1 VPDGL
6 EGSAVHELDRA
17 FPRSEALPYGVRV
30 DGTSVSVV
38 LVVIVSVLLVTSGL
52 RKQPGL
58 GILGA
63 LVVIASVVAFRGGGL
78 ASLGLQFAGVAWGRT
93 ILLALLLGALIQV
106 LFVTVVE
113 PLAERLTGV
122 PHDHSVVD
130 GVRGSWRAFGLWMLV
145 VWLIVAPLEEVIFRG
160 FLMTEIARIVGSGP
174 WAAGLNVVLTSVAF
188 GLAHGY
194 QGRSGI
200 LSTGF
205 AGALLGVV
213 FVASGYDLWL
223 AIFTHGF
230 IDTVGIGLVALGADK
245 AVRRRSARVPD

>member
-1 VPDGL
+1 MDDAWL
-6 EGSAVHELDRA
+6 
-17 FPRSEALPYGVRV
+17 
-30 DGTSVSVV
+30 SVV
-38 LVVIVSVLLVTSGL
+38 LAIGVSVLLVTSGL

-63 LVVIASVVAFRGGGL
+63 LIVIATVVALRGGGL
-78 ASLGLQFAGVAWGRT
+78 ASLGLELAGVAWGRT
-93 ILLALLLGALIQV
+93 ILSALLLGTLIQV

-145 VWLIVAPLEEVIFRG
+145 VWLIVAPLEETIFRG
-160 FLMTEIARIVGSGP
+160 FLMTEIARILGTGP
-174 WAAGLNVVLTSVAF
+174 WAAGLNVVATALVF

-230 IDTVGIGLVALGADK
+230 IDTVGIGLVALGADR
-245 AVRRRSARVPD
+245 AVRGRPPRGSP